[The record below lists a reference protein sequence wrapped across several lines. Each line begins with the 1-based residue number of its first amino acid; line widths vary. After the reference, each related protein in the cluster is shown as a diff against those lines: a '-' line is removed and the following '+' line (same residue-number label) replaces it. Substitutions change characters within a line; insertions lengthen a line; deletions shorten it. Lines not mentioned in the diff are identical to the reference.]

1 VGPSPGPTHNRADSV
16 QAGAGSAQRAQPGG
30 PEQPPRRD
38 LGPPLDA
45 RILEGVRERKPEAL
59 ATFFE
64 RYFDHVFSLSFR
76 LLGDRTAAE
85 DLTQEVFLKI
95 HRGAHQLD
103 PSRDPTPWV
112 VAVTYNACRDLWRSR
127 AHRMGRRAAS
137 MDDEDTGLASTLSRE
152 GDQPEQVV
160 LRGERERLVQQAITA
175 LPEPLR
181 TAIVLHD
188 YQGLSHQEIAG
199 ITGVN
204 HAAARKRYS
213 RALAAL
219 GRLLEDALK

>member
-1 VGPSPGPTHNRADSV
+1 VGSSSGPTQSRADSV
-16 QAGAGSAQRAQPGG
+16 QAGAGLAHGARAAG
-30 PEQPPRRD
+30 PEQAPRRD
-38 LGPPLDA
+38 VGPPLEA
-45 RILEGVRERKPEAL
+45 RILAGVRERKPEAL
-59 ATFFE
+59 AAFFE
-64 RYFDHVFSLSFR
+64 RYFDQVFSLSFR

-103 PSRDPTPWV
+103 PARDPTPWV
-112 VAVTYNACRDLWRSR
+112 VAITYNACRDLWRSR
-127 AHRMGRRAAS
+127 AHRMDRRTAS
-137 MDDEDTGLASTLSRE
+137 MDDEDTGLASTLSRD
-152 GDQPEQVV
+152 GDQPEQNM
-160 LRGERERLVQQAITA
+160 LRGERERLVQQAIA
-175 LPEPLR
+175 ELPEALR

>member
-1 VGPSPGPTHNRADSV
+1 MGSSSGPTQNSSDSV
-16 QAGAGSAQRAQPGG
+16 QAGVGLAHGARATG

-38 LGPPLDA
+38 FGPPLDA
-45 RILEGVRERKPEAL
+45 RILAGVRERKPEAL
-59 ATFFE
+59 AAFFE
-64 RYFDHVFSLSFR
+64 RYFDQVFSLSFR

-103 PSRDPTPWV
+103 PARDPTPWV
-112 VAVTYNACRDLWRSR
+112 VAITYNACRDLWRSR
-127 AHRMGRRAAS
+127 AHRMERRTAS
-137 MDDEDTGLASTLSRE
+137 MDDEDTGLASTLSRD
-152 GDQPEQVV
+152 GDEPEQNM
-160 LRGERERLVQQAITA
+160 LRGERERLVQQALA
-175 LPEPLR
+175 ELPQALR

-199 ITGVN
+199 ITGVH

-219 GRLLEDALK
+219 GRLLEGVLK